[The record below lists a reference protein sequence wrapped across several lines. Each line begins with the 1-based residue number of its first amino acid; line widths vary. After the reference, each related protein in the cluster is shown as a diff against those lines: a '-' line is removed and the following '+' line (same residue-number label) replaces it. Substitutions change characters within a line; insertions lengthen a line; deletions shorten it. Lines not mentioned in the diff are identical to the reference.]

1 MEMSRY
7 FFDFDYKYDPQAEA
21 KNFTS
26 EAAALLTA
34 LADRFEKLDDF
45 THETTEAA
53 LGQLAEELEIKKAKL
68 IHPTRLAVSGVP
80 GGPGLYDILVL
91 LTQPVTI
98 ERMRKAVT
106 YIEKK
111 QN

>member
-1 MEMSRY
+1 MEMGSY
-7 FFDFDYKYDPQAEA
+7 FFSFDCQYDPKADA
-21 KNFTS
+21 KNFTP
-26 EAAALLTA
+26 EAASLLTA
-34 LADRFEKLDDF
+34 LADRFEKLEEF
-45 THETTEAA
+45 THDTAEAA
-53 LGQLAEELEIKKAKL
+53 LGQLAEEMDIKKAAL

-91 LTQPVTI
+91 LTKPITI